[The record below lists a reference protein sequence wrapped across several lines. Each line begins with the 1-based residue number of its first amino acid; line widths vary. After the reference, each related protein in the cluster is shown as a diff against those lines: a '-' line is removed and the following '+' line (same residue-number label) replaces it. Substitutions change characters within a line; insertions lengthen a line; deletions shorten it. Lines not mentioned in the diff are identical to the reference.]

1 MKLLKVSWRNFKSY
15 SNVLTE
21 IDFSDQSSL
30 NLIVGANGTGK
41 SSIAEVIIY
50 SLFGKLD
57 NFKQAEIPNR
67 INKNFYSKIEL
78 DCNGHRIII
87 ERGLTPSLFEVNIDG
102 KKLDTAGKTNVQQM
116 LEEEW
121 FKIPFSV
128 FKNTIVL
135 SISDFKSLMDL
146 NATDKRNI
154 IDKIFGFTIY
164 NQMNKI
170 LKEENK
176 KIKELASTTV
186 SDEEIVELEK
196 KIKEIEKLQS
206 QNDEIMNKIRNI
218 KSDLD
223 KSTTDKSHEYRDLKR
238 RIEEIDAKIKFID
251 TGRCPK
257 CGSSLKTPEFDE
269 ERQNLI
275 DERKECVEK
284 QNLIKDTLLGI
295 KSKLNALGKKET
307 STRND
312 SKTDEILDLKSDKKS
327 VKETNVSQHL
337 KLKDEMSETIQSL
350 QDEKVKLDEQ
360 KEVMDVL
367 MTMFSENGIKTY
379 IAAKYIPIINNII
392 SEILDYMELNYRVKF
407 DEKFDGGIT
416 LNGYNVNYSTLSAGE
431 KKRIDFACVISIIKF
446 LKLQIGELNL
456 LFLD

>member
-57 NFKQAEIPNR
+57 NFKHAEIPHR
-67 INKNFYSKIEL
+67 INKHFYSKIEL

-135 SISDFKSLMDL
+135 SISYFKSLMDL

-170 LKEENK
+170 LKEEYKSVMSNLYANETSI
-176 KIKELASTTV
+176 KISHDNLSNYTKQLTELASTTV
-186 SDEEIVELEK
+186 SDEEIVDLEK

-312 SKTDEILDLKSDKKS
+312 SKTDEILDLKSDLKYKKS
-327 VKETNVSQHL
+327 VKETNVSPLL

-407 DEKFDGGIT
+407 DEKFD
-416 LNGYNVNYSTLSAGE
+416 
-431 KKRIDFACVISIIKF
+431 
-446 LKLQIGELNL
+446 
-456 LFLD
+456 

>member
-170 LKEENK
+170 LTEE
-176 KIKELASTTV
+176 
-186 SDEEIVELEK
+186 
-196 KIKEIEKLQS
+196 
-206 QNDEIMNKIRNI
+206 
-218 KSDLD
+218 
-223 KSTTDKSHEYRDLKR
+223 Y
-238 RIEEIDAKIKFID
+238 
-251 TGRCPK
+251 
-257 CGSSLKTPEFDE
+257 
-269 ERQNLI
+269 
-275 DERKECVEK
+275 
-284 QNLIKDTLLGI
+284 
-295 KSKLNALGKKET
+295 
-307 STRND
+307 
-312 SKTDEILDLKSDKKS
+312 
-327 VKETNVSQHL
+327 
-337 KLKDEMSETIQSL
+337 
-350 QDEKVKLDEQ
+350 
-360 KEVMDVL
+360 
-367 MTMFSENGIKTY
+367 
-379 IAAKYIPIINNII
+379 
-392 SEILDYMELNYRVKF
+392 
-407 DEKFDGGIT
+407 
-416 LNGYNVNYSTLSAGE
+416 
-431 KKRIDFACVISIIKF
+431 
-446 LKLQIGELNL
+446 
-456 LFLD
+456 